1 MDLDLGLIVI
11 FDLDT
16 YEYKQNNFVFA
27 AICVLCCS
35 YSTKSRDAYLI
46 AASDFFSGITLGN
59 RRNHTIQTLYTT
71 VNLLKP
77 NIMQLPLGIRVPF
90 FAKSTG

>member
-16 YEYKQNNFVFA
+16 ETYEYKQNNFVFA
-27 AICVLCCS
+27 AICILCCS

-46 AASDFFSGITLGN
+46 PASDIFF
-59 RRNHTIQTLYTT
+59 RA
-71 VNLLKP
+71 
-77 NIMQLPLGIRVPF
+77 LPR
-90 FAKSTG
+90 